1 MFSTFVNH
9 FIRETYR
16 TFCLKL
22 NETRPACPL
31 VAKEFLCFNDFC
43 LQYNDLKWHSLS
55 FVSQSSCILSMILSL
70 EYSPDM
76 VTSEISQQFIFWKPS
91 LSSER
96 KALLSPLLTECPGP
110 SSVMAAKKL
119 DLWPASPTILLS
131 SNIYIKFYKPYF
143 CNE

>member
-1 MFSTFVNH
+1 MFSTFINH

-22 NETRPACPL
+22 NETRPACPV

-96 KALLSPLLTECPGP
+96 KSSTFSLVDWVPRPLLSHGSQEARPVVG
-110 SSVMAAKKL
+110 K
-119 DLWPASPTILLS
+119 
-131 SNIYIKFYKPYF
+131 SNYFVKFKYLY
-143 CNE
+143 